1 VIITR
6 CGRPIARIT
15 RETGD
20 FQSGRTLLG
29 VTFVNPFAPAGL
41 PAEVE
46 RLLGPPQR

>member
-1 VIITR
+1 MMWAV
-6 CGRPIARIT
+6 AREAGC
-15 RETGD
+15 RYLLSED

-29 VTFVNPFAPAGL
+29 VTFVNPFAAAGL